1 MEDVINIIKVLTDG
15 VSETA
20 HDKIMFL
27 GVSI

>member
-1 MEDVINIIKVLTDG
+1 MEDIINIIKVLTDG
-15 VSETA
+15 VSETV